1 MRRIWGYTLFWFAMG
16 MLIMYI
22 VGGGV
27 IGILLILGALLVSYL
42 LYSCR

>member
-1 MRRIWGYTLFWFAMG
+1 MG
-16 MLIMYI
+16 MLLMYI